1 MLPHG
6 CVSKQQLVLK
16 MSTSGRR
23 VGVGFVTPSWFSDT
37 DQHVGFGEEEQNKDF
52 QFTSNHPVFIS
63 MVRNDVRCRPTRV
76 VTYCCIFLTVS
87 HFNFYYNTIQLQ
99 DENLA
104 PKITKDPN
112 GGAQRIVDWMYF
124 DFEEPM
130 KTDPD
135 TVDISILNVAI
146 SEDDIDLKKGDNL
159 PPAAY
164 DTLSVG
170 NIVSLFETLEN
181 GMDSSAKVDAW
192 KAKLAAGDEAKKEVQ
207 EEMLSLIHKSR
218 LHTVQVLQLIFHGKD
233 MPEEKTKTPQVKV
246 QNAKLGKFI
255 IFFFLLCNVIT
266 YHTYSL

>member
-1 MLPHG
+1 M
-6 CVSKQQLVLK
+6 
-16 MSTSGRR
+16 
-23 VGVGFVTPSWFSDT
+23 
-37 DQHVGFGEEEQNKDF
+37 
-52 QFTSNHPVFIS
+52 
-63 MVRNDVRCRPTRV
+63 
-76 VTYCCIFLTVS
+76 
-87 HFNFYYNTIQLQ
+87 
-99 DENLA
+99 A

-218 LHTVQVLQLIFHGKD
+218 SHTVQVLQLIFHGKD

-246 QNAKLGKFI
+246 QNAKLG
-255 IFFFLLCNVIT
+255 
-266 YHTYSL
+266 

>member
-1 MLPHG
+1 M
-6 CVSKQQLVLK
+6 
-16 MSTSGRR
+16 
-23 VGVGFVTPSWFSDT
+23 
-37 DQHVGFGEEEQNKDF
+37 
-52 QFTSNHPVFIS
+52 
-63 MVRNDVRCRPTRV
+63 
-76 VTYCCIFLTVS
+76 
-87 HFNFYYNTIQLQ
+87 
-99 DENLA
+99 A
-104 PKITKDPN
+104 PKITKDPS
-112 GGAQRIVDWMYF
+112 GGAHRIVDWMYF
-124 DFEEPM
+124 DFKEPM

-170 NIVSLFETLEN
+170 NIVSLFDTLQTV
-181 GMDSSAKVDAW
+181 MDPVVKVDGW
-192 KAKLAAGDEAKKEVQ
+192 KAKLAAGDDKAKKVVQ
-207 EEMLSLIHKSR
+207 EEMLALIHEPRS
-218 LHTVQVLQLIFHGKD
+218 HTVQVLQLIFHGKD